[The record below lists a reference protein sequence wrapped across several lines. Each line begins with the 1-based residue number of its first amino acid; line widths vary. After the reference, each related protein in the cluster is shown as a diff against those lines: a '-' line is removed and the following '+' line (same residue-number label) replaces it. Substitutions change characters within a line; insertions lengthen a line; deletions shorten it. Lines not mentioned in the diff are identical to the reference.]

1 MISQLGGSDMKRH
14 ISYISIVFLL
24 VSNVMFIHSANAEKI
39 GASCKKVNAKSWSG
53 NTPITCKKNSKGK
66 LVWTKF
72 GSSSTPEVS
81 YSLAVTLR
89 ELNETGPTYDPD
101 ALAICNNRGYRFPDI
116 TKTSSLEVRDANGK
130 IMAVSLLGEATVSD
144 ALVLG
149 SGYHSPD
156 DCVFN
161 FVIKLKKSDFYQFKL
176 GDRLDQTLTF
186 DYLVSKNWKM
196 TLTIGI

>member
-1 MISQLGGSDMKRH
+1 
-14 ISYISIVFLL
+14 
-24 VSNVMFIHSANAEKI
+24 MFIHSANAEKI
-39 GASCKKVNAKSWSG
+39 GATCKKVNAKSWSG

-72 GSSSTPEVS
+72 GSSSTPKVS

-101 ALAICNNRGYRFPDI
+101 ALQICNNRGYRFPDI

-144 ALVLG
+144 ALVVG

-156 DCVFN
+156 DCIFN
-161 FVIKLKKSDFYQFKL
+161 FVIKLEKSDFYQFKL

-196 TLTIGI
+196 TLTIG